1 MINIDNLR
9 NPVQT
14 DIEDFTTGLDQGSEL
29 VKTHGT
35 TEVDLHNPNQE
46 SSQEILRTD
55 WDSQFRMHS
64 DINDH
69 SIFDSKFSEGDV
81 YSLNPYTQEYQKVE
95 GRKGIFRDEES
106 EQKFSFV
113 SLPSKDYKLV
123 DHLPLFEEV
132 TTQLVESEDI
142 STARVH
148 IEDRTYEEDTKAIR
162 TIHLLDHEIDIEG
175 TGKLNMRI
183 DVLNSTNSSWKFQVF
198 TGAYRDYCRNS
209 MVFGGERQ
217 YYAMKKHTSGFDY
230 KEEVSKIKNA
240 VSNFATQG
248 DIFRTWLNTKVTD
261 EQVILFFKEV
271 LCKKKLSDIQ
281 SLQTTIDADEDIE
294 KRYNQKELGFLI
306 HKWEEELKTGMS
318 RNLYTLYNALTNWS
332 THAGTNLDSYENEE
346 GQVKTMYQKNSKVH
360 EIKLR
365 REGRVLKAIQNPLFQ
380 V

>member
-1 MINIDNLR
+1 MINLNNLI

-14 DIEDFTTGLDQGSEL
+14 DIEDFTNPTPQ
-29 VKTHGT
+29 HGT
-35 TEVDLHNPNQE
+35 REVDLHNPNQE

-55 WDSQFRMHS
+55 WDSQFRAHS
-64 DINDH
+64 DINDL
-69 SIFDSKFSEGDV
+69 SVFESKFSEGDV
-81 YSLNPYTQEYQKVE
+81 YSLNPYTQEFQKVE
-95 GRKGIFRDEES
+95 GRKGIFRDDES
-106 EQKFSFV
+106 RQKFSFV

-132 TTQLVESEDI
+132 TTQLVDCEDI

-148 IEDRTYEEDTKAIR
+148 IEDRTFEEDTKAVR
-162 TIHLLDHEIDIEG
+162 TIHLLDHTIDIEG
-175 TGKLNMRI
+175 TGELCMRI

-230 KEEVSKIKNA
+230 KEEAKKVKGA
-240 VSNFATQG
+240 VSNFANQG
-248 DIFRTWLNTKVTD
+248 DIFRRWLNTKITD

-271 LCKKKLSDIQ
+271 LCKKKLSDIK
-281 SLQTTIDADEDIE
+281 SLQETIDKDEDIA
-294 KRYNQKELGFLI
+294 KQYNQKELGFFI

-332 THAGTNLDSYENEE
+332 THAGTSLDSYENEE
-346 GQVKTMYQKNSKVH
+346 GQIKTMTQKKGKVH
-360 EIKLR
+360 ETRLR
-365 REGRVLKAIQNPLFQ
+365 REGRVLKAIQDPLFQ

>member
-1 MINIDNLR
+1 
-9 NPVQT
+9 
-14 DIEDFTTGLDQGSEL
+14 
-29 VKTHGT
+29 
-35 TEVDLHNPNQE
+35 
-46 SSQEILRTD
+46 
-55 WDSQFRMHS
+55 MHS

-69 SIFDSKFSEGDV
+69 SIFKSKFSEGAV
-81 YSLNPYTQEYQKVE
+81 FSFNPYLKRFEEVK
-95 GRKGIFRDEES
+95 GRKGSFRDEGS

-132 TTQLVESEDI
+132 TTQLVECEDI

-162 TIHLLDHEIDIEG
+162 TIHLLDHTVDIEG
-175 TGKLNMRI
+175 TGELCMRI

-230 KEEVSKIKNA
+230 KQEVSKIKNA
-240 VSNFATQG
+240 VSNFANQG
-248 DIFRTWLNTKVTD
+248 DVFRAWLNTKVTD
-261 EQVILFFKEV
+261 GQVIEFFKEV
-271 LCKKKLSDIQ
+271 LCKKKLSDIK
-281 SLQTTIDADEDIE
+281 SLQETIDHDEDIT

-332 THAGTNLDSYENEE
+332 THAGTSLDSYETEE
-346 GQVKTMYQKNSKVH
+346 GQIKTMTQKKGKVH
-360 EIKLR
+360 ETRLR
-365 REGRVLKAIQNPLFQ
+365 REGRVLKAIASPLFTELSS
-380 V
+380 

>member
-1 MINIDNLR
+1 MENYDNQN

-14 DIEDFTTGLDQGSEL
+14 DIEDFTNPTPQ
-29 VKTHGT
+29 HGT

-55 WDSQFRMHS
+55 WDSQFRAHS

-69 SIFDSKFSEGDV
+69 SIFESKFSEGDV
-81 YSLNPYTQEYQKVE
+81 YSLNPYTETFQKVE

-106 EQKFSFV
+106 EEKFSFV
-113 SLPSKDYKLV
+113 SLPSKGYKLV

-132 TTQLVESEDI
+132 TTQLVDCEDI

-162 TIHLLDHEIDIEG
+162 TIHLLDHTVDIEG
-175 TGKLNMRI
+175 TGELCMRI

-230 KEEVSKIKNA
+230 KQEVSKIKNA
-240 VSNFATQG
+240 VSNFANQG
-248 DIFRTWLNTKVTD
+248 DVFRAWLNTKVTD
-261 EQVILFFKEV
+261 EQVIEFFKEV
-271 LCKKKLSDIQ
+271 LCKKKLSDIH
-281 SLQTTIDADEDIE
+281 SLQATIDNDEDIE
-294 KRYNQKELGFLI
+294 KQYNQKELGFLI

-346 GQVKTMYQKNSKVH
+346 GQIKTMTQKKGKVH
-360 EIKLR
+360 ETRLR
-365 REGRVLKAIQNPLFQ
+365 REGRVLKAIASPLFTELS